1 MKSQM
6 TGIAGFRKK
15 EAFCMKKTL
24 LFAICALILL
34 ISAQSAMAAKV
45 YRMKLHTVGSE
56 THQAQQSLLDFKKY
70 VEGETK
76 GGVQVTLHINA
87 ALGGDRQATEAMQ
100 LGTLECGI
108 IGTSTL
114 ATFAPRFNVFD
125 LPFAFKDFA
134 TAYKVID
141 GPLAE
146 KLAADIE
153 KQGVRIIGYGVNGFR
168 NVSNNKHPIE
178 GPDDMKGMKIRCMEN
193 PIHISTFKAMGANP
207 TPMSF
212 SELYTA
218 LAQKTVDGQD
228 NPVVLTFSSKFYEVQ
243 KYYSLTGHIF
253 AVAPLVVSE
262 SFFKSLP
269 KEYQK
274 VVLDAGKRYEASER
288 KATEEQDVKMLEQLK
303 ATGMKING
311 LSDAERAQF
320 IKATEPVYAEF
331 EKVISKEIMDVVRQS
346 QK

>member
-1 MKSQM
+1 
-6 TGIAGFRKK
+6 
-15 EAFCMKKTL
+15 MKKTV
-24 LFAICALILL
+24 LFVMCALMVLM
-34 ISAQSAMAAKV
+34 SAQSAMAAKV
-45 YRMKLHTVGSE
+45 YKMKLHTVGSE
-56 THQAQQSLLDFKKY
+56 THQAHQSLLDFKKY
-70 VEGETK
+70 VEEQTK

-108 IGTSTL
+108 IGSSTL

-125 LPFAFKDFA
+125 LPFAFKDFK

-141 GPLAE
+141 GPLSA

-153 KQGVRIIGYGVNGFR
+153 KQGLRIIGYGVNGFR
-168 NVSNNKHPIE
+168 NVSNNKQPIKT
-178 GPDDMKGMKIRCMEN
+178 PADMKGMKIRCMEN
-193 PIHISTFKAMGANP
+193 PIHIATFKAMGANP

-262 SFFKSLP
+262 SFLKSLP
-269 KEYQK
+269 KGHQK

-288 KATEEQDVKMLEQLK
+288 KATEEQDIKMLDQLK
-303 ATGMKING
+303 ATGMQINS
-311 LSDAERAQF
+311 LNDAERALF

-331 EKVISKEIMDVVRQS
+331 EKLITKEVMDIVRQG